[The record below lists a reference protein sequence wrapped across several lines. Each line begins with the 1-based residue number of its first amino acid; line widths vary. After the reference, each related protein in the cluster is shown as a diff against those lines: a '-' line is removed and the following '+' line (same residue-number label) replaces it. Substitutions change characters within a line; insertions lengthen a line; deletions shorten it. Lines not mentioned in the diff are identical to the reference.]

1 MAVNVKILPRDILYP
16 PELEGCGFDVTAA
29 DVGIC
34 GDNAYCRL
42 RHSKMKAVEALFRAI
57 ESQQN
62 CSAISS
68 VNFGSHFAAS
78 YNADGSITLMPRTVI
93 IAGEEFLESHIE
105 INYSYPIAIINPI
118 D

>member
-1 MAVNVKILPRDILYP
+1 MSIKVKILPKDVLWP
-16 PELEGCGFDVTAA
+16 PELEGYGFDVTSA

-34 GDNAYCRL
+34 GKNAYCRL

-57 ESQQN
+57 KGQQN

-68 VNFGSHFAAS
+68 VNFGSYFSAS
-78 YNADGSITLMPRTVI
+78 YNADGSITSRPRTMMI
-93 IAGEEFLESHIE
+93 DGEEYLESYIE
-105 INYSYPIAIINPI
+105 INYSYPIAIINPV